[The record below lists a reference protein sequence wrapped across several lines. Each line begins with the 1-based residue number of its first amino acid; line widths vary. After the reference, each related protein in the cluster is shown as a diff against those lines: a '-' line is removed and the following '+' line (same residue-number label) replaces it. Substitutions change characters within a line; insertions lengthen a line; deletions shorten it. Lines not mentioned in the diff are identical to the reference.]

1 MEVWWRMHFH
11 HSDLHHR
18 VLGIR
23 LRKLL
28 RGLQD
33 FIFEDLQP
41 LLPTDDQLFRFL
53 PHRKIWSDSTAIK
66 LFRLIK

>member
-11 HSDLHHR
+11 HTDLHHR

-28 RGLQD
+28 TSSVMDFSVQALCSLGVCGFFCEETPNHRGTENTEVAQ
-33 FIFEDLQP
+33 
-41 LLPTDDQLFRFL
+41 R
-53 PHRKIWSDSTAIK
+53 RNGN
-66 LFRLIK
+66 